1 MKLRVDRQEFTDA
14 IAWATRVAGS
24 RAALPA
30 LTGVLLEAGDGRL
43 VCRATDLEISAEIS
57 IPANVERPGRTLL
70 AARFLAQLVARFP
83 DADVHLEDDGDR
95 VQITCGRAKFRVRRL
110 QADDFPAM
118 PPIDEASPRGTVK
131 ADALARLVGQVGRAA
146 AIGDDARA
154 VLTGVNLEAAGGRL
168 TAAAT
173 DTYRLAARSLAFEQ
187 AVEGEAIVPARALQ
201 EVARA
206 AGEVGGQVTI
216 VLGKGQI
223 SFLLHSAAGER
234 TLTSRL
240 VEGPFPNYRSL
251 LPDTSEITVVVERAA
266 LTEALQRVAV
276 VASAQTNTPVLLAF
290 SADGV
295 EIQASNQEAGDASEQ
310 LAATVEGGA
319 LEIAFNPAYLL
330 AGLEA
335 TGTPQVRF
343 ELRDGLRAAVIRPH
357 GEDGTVDDLTYLLMP
372 MRVS

>member
-1 MKLRVDRQEFTDA
+1 MKFRVDRQEFTEA

-30 LTGVLLEAGDGRL
+30 LTGVLLEAGEGRL
-43 VCRATDLEISAEIS
+43 VCRATDLEVSAEIS
-57 IPANVERPGRTLL
+57 VPATVDRPGRTLL

-83 DADVHLEDDGDR
+83 DAPVDIEDDGDR
-95 VQITCGRAKFRVRRL
+95 VRITCGRAKFSVRRL

-118 PPIDEASPRGTVK
+118 PRIDDQASRGTIK
-131 ADALARLVGQVGRAA
+131 ADAIARLVGQVGRAA
-146 AIGDDARA
+146 AVGDDARA
-154 VLTGVNLEAAGGRL
+154 VLTGVNLEARDGRL
-168 TAAAT
+168 VAAAT
-173 DTYRLAARSLAFEQ
+173 DTYRLAARSLAFED
-187 AVEGEAIVPARALQ
+187 AIEGDAIVPVRALQ

-206 AGEVGGQVTI
+206 AGEVGGNVTI
-216 VLGKGQI
+216 VLGAGQV
-223 SFLLHSAAGER
+223 SFLLGDR

-240 VEGPFPNYRSL
+240 IEGPFPNYRSL
-251 LPDTSEITVVVERAA
+251 LPETSEVTVLVERAA

-276 VASAQTNTPVLLAF
+276 VASAQTNTPVLLSF
-290 SADGV
+290 STDGV

-310 LAATVEGGA
+310 LAAKVEGGE

-335 TGTPQVRF
+335 TGTEIVRF
-343 ELRDGLRAAVIRPH
+343 ELRDGLRAAVIKPH
-357 GEDGTVDDLTYLLMP
+357 GPAGEVDDLTYLLMP

>member
-1 MKLRVDRQEFTDA
+1 MRLRVDRQEFTDA

-30 LTGVLLEAGDGRL
+30 LTGVLLEAGEGRL
-43 VCRATDLEISAEIS
+43 TCSATDLEISAQIGV
-57 IPANVERPGRTLL
+57 PATVERPGRTLL

-83 DADVHLEDDGDR
+83 DAPVDLEDDGDR
-95 VQITCGRAKFRVRRL
+95 VSISCGRAKFRVRRL

-118 PPIDEASPRGTVK
+118 PAIDEQGKRGTVK
-131 ADALARLVGQVGRAA
+131 ADALARLVSQVGRAA
-146 AIGDDARA
+146 AVGDDARA
-154 VLTGVNLEAAGGRL
+154 VLTGVNLEASGGRL

-173 DTYRLAARSLAFEQ
+173 DTYRLAARSLAFEE
-187 AVEGEAIVPARALQ
+187 AIEGEAIVPVRALQ

-206 AGEVGGQVTI
+206 AGEVGGTVTVILGEGQVSF
-216 VLGKGQI
+216 VLG
-223 SFLLHSAAGER
+223 ER
-234 TLTSRL
+234 RLTSRL
-240 VEGPFPNYRSL
+240 IEGPFPNYRSL
-251 LPDTSEITVVVERAA
+251 LPDASEVQVVVERTA

-276 VASAQTNTPVLLAF
+276 VASAQTNTPVRLSF

-295 EIQASNQEAGDASEQ
+295 EIQASNQEAGDATEQ
-310 LAATVEGGA
+310 LSATVTGEA

-335 TGTPQVRF
+335 TGTDLVRF
-343 ELRDGLRAAVIRPH
+343 ELRDGLRAAVIKPYD
-357 GEDGTVDDLTYLLMP
+357 EDGEVDDLTYLLMP

>member
-1 MKLRVDRQEFTDA
+1 MKFRVDRQEFTEA

-43 VCRATDLEISAEIS
+43 VCRATDLEVSAEIS
-57 IPANVERPGRTLL
+57 VPATVERPGRTLL

-83 DADVHLEDDGDR
+83 DAPVDIEDDGDR
-95 VQITCGRAKFRVRRL
+95 VRISCGRAKFSVRRL

-118 PPIDEASPRGTVK
+118 PPVDESAPRGTVK
-131 ADALARLVGQVGRAA
+131 ADAMARFVGQVGRAA
-146 AIGDDARA
+146 AVGDDARA
-154 VLTGVNLEAAGGRL
+154 VLTGVNLEARDGRL
-168 TAAAT
+168 VAAAT
-173 DTYRLAARSLAFEQ
+173 DTYRLAARSLAFED
-187 AVEGEAIVPARALQ
+187 AIEGEAIVPVRALQ

-206 AGEVGGQVTI
+206 AGEVGGTVTI
-216 VLGKGQI
+216 VLGEGQV
-223 SFLLHSAAGER
+223 SFLLGDR

-240 VEGPFPNYRSL
+240 IEGPFPNYRSL
-251 LPDTSEITVVVERAA
+251 LPDSSEVTVLVERAA

-290 SADGV
+290 NAEGV

-310 LAATVEGGA
+310 LAATVEGGE

-335 TGTPQVRF
+335 TGTEMVRF
-343 ELRDGLRAAVIRPH
+343 ELRDGLRAAVIKPH
-357 GEDGTVDDLTYLLMP
+357 GEEGEVDDLTYLLMP

>member
-1 MKLRVDRQEFTDA
+1 MKLRVDRQEFTEA

-30 LTGVLLEAGDGRL
+30 LTGVLLEAADGQL
-43 VCRATDLEISAEIS
+43 VCRATDLEISAEIRV
-57 IPANVERPGRTLL
+57 PATVERSGRTLL

-83 DADVHLEDDGDR
+83 DAPVDLEDDGDR
-95 VQITCGRAKFRVRRL
+95 VRISCGRAKFSVRRL

-118 PPIDEASPRGTVK
+118 PPVDGSAPRGTIK
-131 ADALARLVGQVGRAA
+131 ADAMARLVGQVGRAA
-146 AIGDDARA
+146 AVGDDARA
-154 VLTGVNLEAAGGRL
+154 VLTGVNLEARDGRL

-173 DTYRLAARSLAFEQ
+173 YTYRLAARSLAFED
-187 AVEGEAIVPARALQ
+187 AIEGDAIVPVRALQ

-206 AGEVGGQVTI
+206 AGEVGGTVTI
-216 VLGKGQI
+216 VLGEGQV
-223 SFLLHSAAGER
+223 SFLLGDR

-240 VEGPFPNYRSL
+240 IEGPFPNYRSL
-251 LPDTSEITVVVERAA
+251 LPDSSEITVVVERAA

-276 VASAQTNTPVLLAF
+276 VASAQTNTPVLLSF
-290 SADGV
+290 NADGV

-310 LAATVEGGA
+310 LAATVEGGE

-335 TGTPQVRF
+335 TGTDMVRF
-343 ELRDGLRAAVIRPH
+343 ELRDGLRAAVIKPH
-357 GEDGTVDDLTYLLMP
+357 DEKGEVDDLTYLLMP

>member
-1 MKLRVDRQEFTDA
+1 MKFRVDRQEFTEA

-57 IPANVERPGRTLL
+57 VPATVERSGRTLL

-83 DADVHLEDDGDR
+83 DAPVDIEDDGDR
-95 VQITCGRAKFRVRRL
+95 VRISCGRAKFSVRRL

-118 PPIDEASPRGTVK
+118 PLIDSEASRGTIK

-154 VLTGVNLEAAGGRL
+154 VLTGVSLEARDGRL
-168 TAAAT
+168 VAAAT
-173 DTYRLAARSLAFEQ
+173 DTYRLAARSLAFED
-187 AVEGEAIVPARALQ
+187 AIEGDAIVPVRALQ

-206 AGEVGGQVTI
+206 AGEVGGNVTVVLATGQV
-216 VLGKGQI
+216 
-223 SFLLHSAAGER
+223 SFLLGDR

-240 VEGPFPNYRSL
+240 IEGPFPNYRSL
-251 LPDTSEITVVVERAA
+251 LPDASEVTVLVERAA

-276 VASAQTNTPVLLAF
+276 VASAQTNTPVLLSF

-310 LAATVEGGA
+310 LAATVEGGE

-335 TGTPQVRF
+335 TGTDTVRF
-343 ELRDGLRAAVIRPH
+343 ELRDGLRAAVIKPH
-357 GEDGTVDDLTYLLMP
+357 GPVGEVDDLTYLLMP

>member
-1 MKLRVDRQEFTDA
+1 MKFRVDRQEFTEA

-30 LTGVLLEAGDGRL
+30 LTGVLLEAGEGRL
-43 VCRATDLEISAEIS
+43 VCRATDLEVSAEIS
-57 IPANVERPGRTLL
+57 VPATVERPGRTLL

-83 DADVHLEDDGDR
+83 DAPVDIEDDGDR
-95 VQITCGRAKFRVRRL
+95 VRISCGRAKFSVRRL
-110 QADDFPAM
+110 QAEDFPAM
-118 PPIDEASPRGTVK
+118 PPVDASAPRGTVK
-131 ADALARLVGQVGRAA
+131 ADAMARFVGQVGRAA
-146 AIGDDARA
+146 AVGDDARA
-154 VLTGVNLEAAGGRL
+154 VLTGVNLEARDGRL
-168 TAAAT
+168 VAAAT
-173 DTYRLAARSLAFEQ
+173 DTYRLAARSLAFEE
-187 AVEGEAIVPARALQ
+187 AIEGDAIVPVRALQ

-206 AGEVGGQVTI
+206 AGEVGGTVTI
-216 VLGKGQI
+216 VLGEGQV
-223 SFLLHSAAGER
+223 SFLLGDR

-240 VEGPFPNYRSL
+240 IEGPFPNYRSL
-251 LPDTSEITVVVERAA
+251 LPDSSEVTVVVERAA

-290 SADGV
+290 NADGV

-310 LAATVEGGA
+310 LAATVEGGE

-335 TGTPQVRF
+335 TGTDLVRF
-343 ELRDGLRAAVIRPH
+343 ELRDGLRAAVIKPH
-357 GEDGTVDDLTYLLMP
+357 DEKGEVDDLTYLLMP

>member
-1 MKLRVDRQEFTDA
+1 MKLRVDRQEFTEA
-14 IAWATRVAGS
+14 IGWATRVAGS

-43 VCRATDLEISAEIS
+43 VCRATDLEVSAEIS
-57 IPANVERPGRTLL
+57 VPATVERPGRTLL

-83 DADVHLEDDGDR
+83 DAPIDLEDDGDR
-95 VQITCGRAKFRVRRL
+95 VRITCGRARFSVRRL

-118 PPIDEASPRGTVK
+118 PAVDADAARGSVK
-131 ADALARLVGQVGRAA
+131 ADALARLVSQVGRAA
-146 AIGDDARA
+146 AVGDDARA
-154 VLTGVNLEAAGGRL
+154 VLTGVNVEARDGRL
-168 TAAAT
+168 VAAAT
-173 DTYRLAARSLAFEQ
+173 DTYRLAARSLAFEE
-187 AVEGEAIVPARALQ
+187 AIEGEAIVPVRALQ

-206 AGEVGGQVTI
+206 AGEVGGTVTV
-216 VLGKGQI
+216 VLGSGQV
-223 SFLLHSAAGER
+223 SFLLGDR

-240 VEGPFPNYRSL
+240 IEGPFPNYRSL
-251 LPDTSEITVVVERAA
+251 LPEASEVTVVVDRAE

-310 LAATVEGGA
+310 LAATVEGGE

-330 AGLEA
+330 SGLEA
-335 TGTPQVRF
+335 TGTDKVRF
-343 ELRDGLRAAVIRPH
+343 ELRDGLRAAVIRPYD
-357 GEDGTVDDLTYLLMP
+357 EDGEVDDLTYLLMP

>member
-1 MKLRVDRQEFTDA
+1 MRLRVDRQEFTDA

-43 VCRATDLEISAEIS
+43 VCRATDLEISAEIGV
-57 IPANVERPGRTLL
+57 PAHVEKPGRTLL

-83 DADVHLEDDGDR
+83 DAEVHLEDDGDR

-118 PPIDEASPRGTVK
+118 PPVDEDAPRGTVK
-131 ADALARLVGQVGRAA
+131 SDALARLVSQVGRAA
-146 AIGDDARA
+146 AVGDDARA

-206 AGEVGGQVTI
+206 AGEVGGEVTI
-216 VLGKGQI
+216 VLGTGQI
-223 SFLLHSAAGER
+223 SFLIHSDRGDR

-251 LPDTSEITVVVERAA
+251 LPDSSEVTVVVDRAA

-290 SADGV
+290 SSDGV

-310 LAATVEGGA
+310 LAAEVEGGP

-357 GEDGTVDDLTYLLMP
+357 AEDGKVDDLTYLLMP